1 MAEEAGEA
9 GPPPEESPKAFDQQ
23 SEKRRSSTTEVR
35 VFFALSL
42 SNPLII
48 SPLCWFGLVTDVV
61 SSQLYDLT
69 RVHLAPLEYGS

>member
-48 SPLCWFGLVTDVV
+48 SPLC
-61 SSQLYDLT
+61 
-69 RVHLAPLEYGS
+69 